1 MRFVL
6 VILALIIAAT
16 IAMVNAD
23 QIEDEYYESKLT
35 VAAKFV
41 KFIEHFGL
49 NAWHFLECLGLHTA
63 IKCEKPI
70 LETLTHPDVAH
81 AVSLVECEGA
91 DIARCAPKLKE

>member
-1 MRFVL
+1 MRLIL

-16 IAMVNAD
+16 IAMVHAD

-49 NAWHFLECLGLHTA
+49 NAWHFLECVGFESA

-81 AVSLVECEGA
+81 AVSLLQCEGA
-91 DIARCAPKLKE
+91 DIARCAPKLTE